1 MRFAS
6 LGSGSKGNATVIQ
19 SNNTCLM
26 VDCGFSIKDC
36 SRRLQRLEKTPADL
50 DAILVTHEHSDH
62 WKGVLPLASRFAI
75 DIYITAGCLRATG
88 LTLSDYAGFKLIDSH
103 KTFNIG
109 DIEIK
114 PIPVPHDAL
123 EPVQFI
129 FSNNINRL
137 GILTDVGS
145 ITPYIEQQYSGC
157 DGLLVEANHD
167 LELLNSGTYP
177 RFLKNR
183 VSGEWGHLNNNQT
196 AALISVI
203 DQACIKQLVIGHISQ
218 TNNDKA
224 VVRQTI
230 EKVYQ
235 GSVKV
240 IYADQEEGFDWLY
253 LSKL

>member
-1 MRFAS
+1 
-6 LGSGSKGNATVIQ
+6 
-19 SNNTCLM
+19 M

-36 SRRLQRLEKTPADL
+36 SRRLQRLEKTPADI

-62 WKGVLPLASRFAI
+62 WKGVLPLGSRFAI

-88 LTLSDYAGFKLIDSH
+88 LTLSDYVGFKLIDSH

-129 FSNNINRL
+129 FSNNINRH

-167 LELLNSGTYP
+167 LELLNSGAYP

-218 TNNDKA
+218 TNNDKS

-235 GSVKV
+235 GSAKV

>member
-1 MRFAS
+1 
-6 LGSGSKGNATVIQ
+6 
-19 SNNTCLM
+19 M

-36 SRRLQRLEKTPADL
+36 SRRLQRLEKTPADI

-88 LTLSDYAGFKLIDSH
+88 LTLSDYVGFKLIDSH

-167 LELLNSGTYP
+167 LELLNSGAYP

-218 TNNDKA
+218 TNNDKS

-235 GSVKV
+235 GSAKV

>member
-1 MRFAS
+1 
-6 LGSGSKGNATVIQ
+6 
-19 SNNTCLM
+19 M

-36 SRRLQRLEKTPADL
+36 SRRLQRLEKTPADI

-62 WKGVLPLASRFAI
+62 WKGVLPLGSRFAI

-88 LTLSDYAGFKLIDSH
+88 LTLSDYVGFKLIDSH

-167 LELLNSGTYP
+167 LELLNSGAYP

-218 TNNDKA
+218 TNNDKS

-235 GSVKV
+235 GSAKV

>member
-1 MRFAS
+1 
-6 LGSGSKGNATVIQ
+6 
-19 SNNTCLM
+19 M

-36 SRRLQRLEKTPADL
+36 SRRLQRLEKTPADI

-103 KTFNIG
+103 KIFNIG

-129 FSNNINRL
+129 FTNNINRL

-167 LELLNSGTYP
+167 LELLNSGAYP

-183 VSGEWGHLNNNQT
+183 VSGQLGHLNNNQT

-218 TNNDKA
+218 TNNNKA
-224 VVRQTI
+224 VVRETI

-235 GSVKV
+235 GSAKV

>member
-36 SRRLQRLEKTPADL
+36 SRRLQRLEKTPADI

-88 LTLSDYAGFKLIDSH
+88 LTLSDYEGFKLIDSH

-167 LELLNSGTYP
+167 LELLNSGAYP
-177 RFLKNR
+177 GFLKNR

-218 TNNDKA
+218 TNNNKA
-224 VVRQTI
+224 VVRETI

-235 GSVKV
+235 GSAKV

>member
-1 MRFAS
+1 
-6 LGSGSKGNATVIQ
+6 
-19 SNNTCLM
+19 M

-36 SRRLQRLEKTPADL
+36 SRRLQRLEKTPADI

-167 LELLNSGTYP
+167 LELLNSGAYP
-177 RFLKNR
+177 GFLKNR

-218 TNNDKA
+218 TNNNKA
-224 VVRQTI
+224 VVRETI

-235 GSVKV
+235 GSAKV

>member
-1 MRFAS
+1 
-6 LGSGSKGNATVIQ
+6 
-19 SNNTCLM
+19 M

-36 SRRLQRLEKTPADL
+36 SRRLQRLEKTPADI

-88 LTLSDYAGFKLIDSH
+88 LTLSDYVGFKLIDSH
-103 KTFNIG
+103 KAFNIG

-167 LELLNSGTYP
+167 LELLNSGAYP

-196 AALISVI
+196 ATLISVI